1 MTDDYVKA
9 MKQNPQEHIYGI
21 YDTGRYTRT
30 LTDVVPLDIP
40 IKAIGKLKL
49 WNYNSQQK

>member
-21 YDTGRYTRT
+21 YDTGRYTRA

-40 IKAIGKLKL
+40 IKGHRKTKTLEL
-49 WNYNSQQK
+49 